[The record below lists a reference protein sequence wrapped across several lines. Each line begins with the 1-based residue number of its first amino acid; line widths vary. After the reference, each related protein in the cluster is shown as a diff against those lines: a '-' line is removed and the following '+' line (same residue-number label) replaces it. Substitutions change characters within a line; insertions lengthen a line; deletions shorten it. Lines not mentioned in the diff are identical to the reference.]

1 MFVSFFFSALYLPFN
16 EVHKQAGWLAE
27 CVVRF
32 SPSPPDINRLERASQ
47 ECFFLSYGKRGE
59 GGRAGKESEGK
70 RQGESVQAKLKRAP
84 RGAGGTLC
92 TRLPLL
98 GIKKAEISLCV
109 ERGWKF

>member
-1 MFVSFFFSALYLPFN
+1 MKYTSRL
-16 EVHKQAGWLAE
+16 AGWLN
-27 CVVRF
+27 V
-32 SPSPPDINRLERASQ
+32 L
-47 ECFFLSYGKRGE
+47 CFFLLLRPILIGLSELRKNVFSSRTEKREE